1 MSRSDTD
8 RARARLV
15 KRHVKARGITDERIL
30 AAMGT
35 VRRERY
41 VPAAMEALAY
51 DDHPLPI
58 GEGQTISQPFI
69 VALMADAAE
78 IAPGDRVLEVGAG
91 SGYGAAVLG
100 QLASQVWTIER
111 LEPLAELA
119 RQNLERDGVDN
130 VHVVV
135 GDGTLGWPEEAPCD
149 AIVVTAGG
157 PNVPNALLDQ
167 LAVGGRLVM
176 PTGRDRLSQ
185 ALVRVRRLHDQPTDD
200 AFVEEELGLVR
211 FVPLIGAQGW
221 DR

>member
-1 MSRSDTD
+1 MRRSDTE

-15 KRHVKARGITDERIL
+15 ERHVKARGITDERIL
-30 AAMGT
+30 AAMGS
-35 VRRERY
+35 VKRERY
-41 VPAAMEALAY
+41 VPAAMEAFAY

-69 VALMADAAE
+69 VALMADAAQ
-78 IAPGDRVLEVGAG
+78 IVSGDRVLEVGAG
-91 SGYGAAVLG
+91 SGYGAAVLA
-100 QLASQVWTIER
+100 QLAAEVWTIER

-119 RQNLERDGVDN
+119 RKNLERDGVEN

-135 GDGTLGWPEEAPCD
+135 GDGTLGWPVEAPFD

-157 PNVPNALLDQ
+157 PEVPHALLDQ

-176 PTGRDRLSQ
+176 PTGSDRHNQ
-185 ALVRVRRLHDQPTDD
+185 ALIRVVRLHDQPLED
-200 AFVEEELGLVR
+200 AFSEEELGLVR

-221 DR
+221 DH